1 MGGGKARVRGVRLYA
16 VPVGDDGVTAVS
28 PAVDASVSAQRIDVK
43 GEALQVFRSLAESVF
58 KSLTDKS
65 AVPAAA
71 AAGAFQIA
79 GLVLLAVRSCVAL
92 GVCPASCT
100 VSQCGTIHP
109 WTYSVVPR
117 SCSRR

>member
-71 AAGAFQIA
+71 AAGA
-79 GLVLLAVRSCVAL
+79 LLQWIDGVVVRSCVAL

-100 VSQCGTIHP
+100 VSQCGTIHT